1 MGLNLSDPSL
11 EQGYRIS
18 LKPCELISM
27 PLTMSLFLVDHWSLS
42 LSLPASRLECCRA
55 SIVPS
60 DQL

>member
-42 LSLPASRLECCRA
+42 LPASRLECYRA